1 MKSSTPNNVAA
12 SRLGVPLDLLTELAT
27 GSATVE
33 ILHSVTTNI
42 PDGQP
47 SPPPDRDVLWAVVRC
62 AGATPRPQPLK
73 SGNCDRAAV
82 VTTALLQIILSSLT
96 PRSGLWQHVEDLLR
110 DEFADAERQVAADRT
125 NVDA

>member
-47 SPPPDRDVLWAVVRC
+47 WPPPDRDVLWAVVRR
-62 AGATPRPQPLK
+62 AGATPRVLP
-73 SGNCDRAAV
+73 
-82 VTTALLQIILSSLT
+82 
-96 PRSGLWQHVEDLLR
+96 
-110 DEFADAERQVAADRT
+110 
-125 NVDA
+125 